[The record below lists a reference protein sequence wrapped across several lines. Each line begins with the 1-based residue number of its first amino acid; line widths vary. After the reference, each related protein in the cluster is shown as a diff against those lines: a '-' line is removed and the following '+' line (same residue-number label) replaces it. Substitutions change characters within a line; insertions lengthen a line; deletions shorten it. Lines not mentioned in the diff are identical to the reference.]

1 MNHVSRVTTFLLLV
15 MAVLALPAGA
25 AETSGSV
32 NINTASAE
40 QLMYLPRVGPS
51 VAGRIVEFREQNGKF
66 KQVADLMLVK
76 GVGER
81 TFGLIEP
88 YAAISGETTLK
99 AKVKVES
106 EPEGGFSTD

>member
-1 MNHVSRVTTFLLLV
+1 MTHVSRVTTFLLLV

-51 VAGRIVEFREQNGKF
+51 VAGRIPAGAF
-66 KQVADLMLVK
+66 
-76 GVGER
+76 
-81 TFGLIEP
+81 
-88 YAAISGETTLK
+88 AAVTLGPPSSLGRHHRRGHPGS
-99 AKVKVES
+99 AR
-106 EPEGGFSTD
+106 PTDQTAGS